1 MPFLN
6 TFMHRFLNLLIQ
18 AYRQFNF
25 HFLMRHRDQL
35 PFVTQI
41 IIYFLSVNLKN
52 LFFPLKLSFVVIN
65 IKLSLGKIHFIP
77 FSHLFRKVHL
87 IIVFL

>member
-25 HFLMRHRDQL
+25 HFLMRRRDQL
-35 PFVTQI
+35 PFVIQI
-41 IIYFLSVNLKN
+41 IIYFLFVNLKN
-52 LFFPLKLSFVVIN
+52 LFFSLKLSFVVID
-65 IKLSLGKIHFIP
+65 IKLSQDKIHFIP
-77 FSHLFRKVHL
+77 FSHLFRKVYL
-87 IIVFL
+87 IIMFL